1 MALERVSKILKMA
14 DEAKTSVI
22 AFNCINYDMAYSV
35 VTVAEELQKPVII
48 MLYPEHN
55 YGFNNADVRGFAETV
70 KSLASRVKVPV
81 GLHLDHSSDFDYIM
95 KAIREGFTSVMFD
108 GSMLPVEENIRL
120 SKKVVEVARNFDVDV
135 EAELGRVG
143 FAKDSD
149 EDNLDLYTKP
159 EVAAEFCKETGVT
172 SVAVAIGSAHGVYL
186 ETPKLD
192 IERLEEINRAT
203 ETPLV
208 LHGGSG
214 IPNDQLEVAFTKG
227 INKFNVGTEFFQL
240 YYDTVFEY
248 MQAHES
254 ERNVNLLFDM
264 SKYVQDK
271 LMAYLREKMKLSKF

>member
-55 YGFNNADVRGFAETV
+55 YGFNNADVRGFTETV

-186 ETPKLD
+186 EIPKLD

-248 MQAHES
+248 MKAHES

>member
-14 DEAKTSVI
+14 VI

-159 EVAAEFCKETGVT
+159 EVAAEFCRETGVT

-248 MQAHES
+248 MKAHES

>member
-159 EVAAEFCKETGVT
+159 EVAAEFCRETGVT

-248 MQAHES
+248 MKAHES

>member
-186 ETPKLD
+186 EIPKLD

-248 MQAHES
+248 MKAHES

>member
-120 SKKVVEVARNFDVDV
+120 SKKVVEVARNFDVDA

-159 EVAAEFCKETGVT
+159 EVAAEFCRETGVT

-248 MQAHES
+248 MKAHES

>member
-1 MALERVSKILKMA
+1 MALERVADILKMA
-14 DEAKTSVI
+14 DEANTSVI

-55 YGFNNADVRGFAETV
+55 YGFNNTDVRGFAEMV

-95 KAIREGFTSVMFD
+95 KAIRAGFTSVMFD

-120 SKKVVEVARNFDVDV
+120 SKKVVEAARNFDVDV

-149 EDNLDLYTKP
+149 EENLDLYTKP
-159 EVAAEFCKETGVT
+159 EVAAEFCRETGVA

-192 IERLEEINRAT
+192 IERLEEINTAT
-203 ETPLV
+203 ATPLV

-214 IPNDQLEVAFTKG
+214 IPDDQLEIAFTKG

-248 MQAHES
+248 MKAHEK
-254 ERNVNLLFDM
+254 ERNVNLLFEM
-264 SKYVQDK
+264 SKYVQEK

>member
-1 MALERVSKILKMA
+1 
-14 DEAKTSVI
+14 
-22 AFNCINYDMAYSV
+22 
-35 VTVAEELQKPVII
+35 
-48 MLYPEHN
+48 
-55 YGFNNADVRGFAETV
+55 
-70 KSLASRVKVPV
+70 
-81 GLHLDHSSDFDYIM
+81 
-95 KAIREGFTSVMFD
+95 MFD

-159 EVAAEFCKETGVT
+159 EVAAEFCRETGVT

-248 MQAHES
+248 MKAHES